1 MRAPA
6 SRLALLCWSRDIP
19 TRVSDPSY
27 AEMQQIEQRLAQ
39 FARTPILLVW
49 GRRDPVLD
57 ESVLRLWQQAF
68 PHASTH
74 TVEDASH
81 FVPEDA
87 PERIV
92 GRIDAFLATH
102 P

>member
-1 MRAPA
+1 
-6 SRLALLCWSRDIP
+6 
-19 TRVSDPSY
+19 
-27 AEMQQIEQRLAQ
+27 MQQIEQRLAQ

-49 GRRDPVLD
+49 GMRDPVLG
-57 ESVLRLWQQAF
+57 ESVLHLWQQVF
-68 PHASTH
+68 PHASTQ
-74 TVEDASH
+74 TIEDASH

-92 GRIDAFLATH
+92 GRIEAFLAAH

>member
-1 MRAPA
+1 VRAPA

-49 GRRDPVLD
+49 GRRDPVLG
-57 ESVLRLWQQAF
+57 ESVLHLWQQTF
-68 PHASTH
+68 PHASTQ
-74 TVEDASH
+74 TIEDASH

-87 PERIV
+87 PERTV
-92 GRIDAFLATH
+92 GWIEAFLAAH